1 MPFEVYPTTAENVI
15 GVADACLQKASGI
28 DVDLASVT
36 CPAKSGPGSELVY
49 GSIWASMGGQYEA
62 QAIQCRAD
70 HWEAS

>member
-1 MPFEVYPTTAENVI
+1 MVTSSEQEITDEAREDAGGLYS
-15 GVADACLQKASGI
+15 GVESANL
-28 DVDLASVT
+28 T
-36 CPAKSGPGSELVY
+36 CPPKSGPGSELVY